1 MLDCASRTCTHHIA
15 SQFRSARHLWAELA
29 AAPDMA
35 IIQGV
40 NNHHKVLGRCLAPAL
55 RRALSRSPVVV
66 LTGARQ
72 TGKTTLARDI
82 LGQGRAYVSLD
93 DVEMTDRAEREPD
106 ALLDTENPLTID
118 EVQRSPGLLLAI
130 KRRVDRK
137 REPGQFL
144 LTGSSNL
151 ALLGRVS
158 ESLAGRAVY
167 KMLGPMTCS
176 EKAGRGAC
184 GPWSI
189 LAESPKRLRSRH
201 VRRTDWRDAALA
213 GGLPP
218 AALARD
224 RETRVEWLDGYVRT
238 YLERDLQMLSTIEH
252 LADFRRLLRVAALR
266 TGRLTNQSDMAR
278 DAGLSQP
285 TAHRYLGLL
294 EASYL
299 LQRLPAFAVNRTKR
313 LIKAPRL
320 FLSDTGLA
328 CFLAGLHSAGQV
340 AASDMAGFMLENVVL
355 GDLLAWRE
363 TLTPAPEVLY
373 WRTTTGKEVDFVIES
388 EGRLTP
394 IEVKAAAR
402 PRLGD
407 TAGLNAF
414 LDEYPDAAAHG
425 LLIHAG
431 EEFGPMSPRI
441 WAIPL
446 ALALG
451 VAGDTEA

>member
-1 MLDCASRTCTHHIA
+1 
-15 SQFRSARHLWAELA
+15 
-29 AAPDMA
+29 
-35 IIQGV
+35 
-40 NNHHKVLGRCLAPAL
+40 
-55 RRALSRSPVVV
+55 LSRSPVVV

-93 DVEMTDRAEREPD
+93 DVEMADRAEREPD
-106 ALLDTENPLTID
+106 SLLDTENPLTID
-118 EVQRSPGLLLAI
+118 EAQRSPGLLLAI

-158 ESLAGRAVY
+158 ESLAGRAAY
-167 KMLGPMTCS
+167 KTLAPMTCA
-176 EKAGRGAC
+176 ERAGRGAC
-184 GPWSI
+184 GPWGT
-189 LAESPKRLRSRH
+189 LVESPRRLRRGR
-201 VRRTDWRDAALA
+201 VPRTDWRDAALA

-224 RETRVEWLDGYVRT
+224 RETRVEWLDGYVKT
-238 YLERDLQMLSTIEH
+238 YLERDLQMLSTIER

-266 TGRLTNQSDMAR
+266 TGRLANQSDMAR

-285 TAHRYLGLL
+285 TAHRYLDLL

-299 LQRLPAFAVNRTKR
+299 LQRLPAYAVNRTKR

-340 AASDMAGFMLENVVL
+340 AASDMAGFVLENVVL

-394 IEVKAAAR
+394 VEVKAASR

-407 TAGLNAF
+407 TVGLNAF

-431 EEFGPMSPRI
+431 EEFGPLSPRV

>member
-1 MLDCASRTCTHHIA
+1 MV
-15 SQFRSARHLWAELA
+15 
-29 AAPDMA
+29 
-35 IIQGV
+35 IIHGM
-40 NNHHKVLGRCLAPAL
+40 NNRHKVLGRCLAPAL
-55 RRALSRSPVVV
+55 RRALSRAPVVV

-82 LGQGRAYVSLD
+82 LGHGRAYVSLD
-93 DVEMTDRAEREPD
+93 DVEMADRAEREPD
-106 ALLDTENPLTID
+106 TLLDSQVPLTID
-118 EVQRSPGLLLAI
+118 EVQRSPELLLAI

-137 REPGQFL
+137 RVAGQFL

-167 KMLGPMTCS
+167 KTLVPMTCS
-176 EKAGRGAC
+176 ERAGGGAC
-184 GPWSI
+184 GPWDV
-189 LAESPKRLRSRH
+189 LVESPERLRGRR
-201 VRRTDWRDAALA
+201 VRSMDWREAALA

-224 RETRVEWLDGYVRT
+224 RETRVEWLDGYVKT
-238 YLERDLQMLSTIEH
+238 YLERDLQMLSTIER
-252 LADFRRLLRVAALR
+252 LADFRRLLRITALR
-266 TGRLTNQSDMAR
+266 TGRLANQSDMAR

-285 TAHRYLGLL
+285 TAHRYLDLL

-299 LQRLPAFAVNRTKR
+299 LQRLPAYAVNRTKR

-328 CFLAGLHSAGQV
+328 CFLAGLHAAGQI
-340 AASDMAGFMLENVVL
+340 AESDMAGFILENVVL

-373 WRTTTGKEVDFVIES
+373 WRTAAGKEVDFVIES

-394 IEVKAAAR
+394 VEVKSTKR
-402 PRLGD
+402 PRLDD
-407 TAGLNAF
+407 TDGLNAF
-414 LDEYPDAAAHG
+414 LDEYPDAARHG
-425 LLIHAG
+425 LLIHTG
-431 EEFGPMSPRI
+431 DVIEPMSPRI

-451 VAGDTEA
+451 VAGDNSADAASDS